1 MKGNNKSL
9 MKMKMLKLMTRK
21 TCKWMKKM
29 VWKSKRDKTKNLLSL
44 NLTMKI
50 WKSNNKTEKIMRNKK
65 CHRKRKVQKKT
76 IMINST
82 KKSKGNKTNKIKSN
96 STHKKTSVSTDNNS
110 MKMTKISKAMI
121 TNSIKKN
128 SKSSR
133 NNLETSKPK
142 LKKIKRKSLKIKK
155 KVKMLTNIFKTTLII
170 SGKFNS
176 IIKSNNNNK
185 PHQKLTL
192 ITKSTDFKEKS
203 PAKKTG
209 SWKVKSKP
217 DKDPPTVS
225 FNTISNSTQ
234 ESNILI
240 KSPNKEILN

>member
-1 MKGNNKSL
+1 
-9 MKMKMLKLMTRK
+9 
-21 TCKWMKKM
+21 M
-29 VWKSKRDKTKNLLSL
+29 VWKSKRDKTRNLLSL

-50 WKSNNKTEKIMRNKK
+50 WMSNNRPKITKKNKK
-65 CHRKRKVQKKT
+65 CHRKTKTKKKT

-82 KKSKGNKTNKIKSN
+82 NKSKGNKTNKIKSN

-110 MKMTKISKAMI
+110 MKMTKISKVMI
-121 TNSIKKN
+121 INSIKKN
-128 SKSSR
+128 SKNSK

-142 LKKIKRKSLKIKK
+142 LKKIKRKNLKIKK
-155 KVKMLTNIFKTTLII
+155 KVKILTNTFKTTLII

-192 ITKSTDFKEKS
+192 TTKLTDFKEKS

-209 SWKVKSKP
+209 P
-217 DKDPPTVS
+217 
-225 FNTISNSTQ
+225 
-234 ESNILI
+234 
-240 KSPNKEILN
+240 

>member
-1 MKGNNKSL
+1 MNHKKMKANNLSKKLRMKTKVNNKSL
-9 MKMKMLKLMTRK
+9 MKMKMLKLMAKK

-29 VWKSKRDKTKNLLSL
+29 EWKSKRDKTNNLLSL

-50 WKSNNKTEKIMRNKK
+50 WRSNNKPKITKRKK

-82 KKSKGNKTNKIKSN
+82 NKSKVNKTNKIKSN

-110 MKMTKISKAMI
+110 MKMTKISKVMI
-121 TNSIKKN
+121 INSIKKN
-128 SKSSR
+128 SKNSK

-142 LKKIKRKSLKIKK
+142 LKKIKRKNLKIKK
-155 KVKMLTNIFKTTLII
+155 KAKMLTNTFKTTLTI

-185 PHQKLTL
+185 PYQKLTL
-192 ITKSTDFKEKS
+192 TTKSTDFKEKS

-209 SWKVKSKP
+209 P
-217 DKDPPTVS
+217 
-225 FNTISNSTQ
+225 
-234 ESNILI
+234 
-240 KSPNKEILN
+240 